1 METLAWISEEED
13 RGLPLTLKRKKKTLH
28 KYSYMYTRREPEM
41 GLILEN
47 MEEKNKGIKE

>member
-13 RGLPLTLKRKKKTLH
+13 RGLPLTLKRKTLH
-28 KYSYMYTRREPEM
+28 KHSYMYTRREPEM
-41 GLILEN
+41 GPILEN